1 MMSFNVIKTNR
12 VNLKYLCGLLNS
24 TLIKFWLLK
33 KGKMQGSQFQVDKE
47 PLLEIPIHVPTNKKQ
62 IDKVAQEVDKVISLK
77 ETLSKAKTESDKTF
91 YQNQIIS
98 IESSI
103 DELIFDLYGID
114 EKEQITINTILKKI

>member
-1 MMSFNVIKTNR
+1 
-12 VNLKYLCGLLNS
+12 
-24 TLIKFWLLK
+24 
-33 KGKMQGSQFQVDKE
+33 MQGSQYQVDKE
-47 PLLEIPIHVPTNKKQ
+47 PLLEIPIHVPTDKKE
-62 IDKVAQEVDKVISLK
+62 IDKVAQEVDKVIALK
-77 ETLSKAKTESDKTF
+77 ETLSKAKTESDKNF